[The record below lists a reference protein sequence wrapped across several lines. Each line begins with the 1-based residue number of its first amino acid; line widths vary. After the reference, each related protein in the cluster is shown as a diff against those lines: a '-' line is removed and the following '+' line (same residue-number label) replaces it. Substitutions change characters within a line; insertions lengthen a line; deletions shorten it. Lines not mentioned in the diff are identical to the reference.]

1 MVAFSSLR
9 AAVGGA
15 KNLVA
20 PFRNGT
26 NGVFR
31 SQIVPAR
38 QMGGDAK
45 MRIVPSNYEYNQW
58 KNDLHYYFMLGLIPM
73 GMLITTV
80 NIFVGPAELAD
91 IPEGYEPKHW
101 EYHQH
106 PISRWMSKNIYNTPQ
121 KEYEK
126 MLHIINQENEKR
138 KLRLLENKVS
148 QLMGTRGD
156 YKGWYYI
163 PTGERRVYTAR
174 EVVED
179 RKMLPARGSTG

>member
-1 MVAFSSLR
+1 
-9 AAVGGA
+9 
-15 KNLVA
+15 
-20 PFRNGT
+20 
-26 NGVFR
+26 
-31 SQIVPAR
+31 
-38 QMGGDAK
+38 
-45 MRIVPSNYEYNQW
+45 
-58 KNDLHYYFMLGLIPM
+58 
-73 GMLITTV
+73 
-80 NIFVGPAELAD
+80 
-91 IPEGYEPKHW
+91 
-101 EYHQH
+101 
-106 PISRWMSKNIYNTPQ
+106 
-121 KEYEK
+121 